1 MNRELSEDLAV
12 ISGLG
17 VLFKLSFVKSS
28 VSTVTGVYFSNER
41 AASLTIMMHR

>member
-17 VLFKLSFVKSS
+17 VLFKLSFVRSS
-28 VSTVTGVYFSNER
+28 VSTVTGAYFSNDRE
-41 AASLTIMMHR
+41 ASRTIMMQR